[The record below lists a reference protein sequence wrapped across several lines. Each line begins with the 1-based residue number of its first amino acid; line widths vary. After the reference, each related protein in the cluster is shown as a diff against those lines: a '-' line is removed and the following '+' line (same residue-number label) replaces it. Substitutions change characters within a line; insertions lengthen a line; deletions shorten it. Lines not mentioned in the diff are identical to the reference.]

1 MFYERTL
8 EKNTLR
14 TSDHR
19 TRHLCVMMN
28 NVFFKKKRIPAP
40 AHLFQSYLET

>member
-1 MFYERTL
+1 MFYERAL

-14 TSDHR
+14 SSDHR
-19 TRHLCVMMN
+19 TRHLCIMMN
-28 NVFFKKKRIPAP
+28 NVFKKGIPAP